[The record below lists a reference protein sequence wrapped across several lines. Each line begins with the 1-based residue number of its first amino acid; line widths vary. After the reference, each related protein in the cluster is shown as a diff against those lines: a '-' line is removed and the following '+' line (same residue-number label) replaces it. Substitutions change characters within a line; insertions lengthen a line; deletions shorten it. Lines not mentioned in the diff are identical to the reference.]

1 MLIKSIDTVVKCN
14 AALILRL
21 LEMRADTDPYHNAK
35 NILIGSSCL
44 VMGTIALI
52 KILTVEILNNI
63 MHVCMLSCSV
73 VSLCDL
79 VD

>member
-21 LEMRADTDPYHNAK
+21 LEMRADTDPYNAK
-35 NILIGSSCL
+35 KILIGSSCL

>member
-1 MLIKSIDTVVKCN
+1 MLINNIDTVVKCS
-14 AALILRL
+14 ASLVLRL

-35 NILIGSSCL
+35 NVLIGSSCL

-52 KILTVEILNNI
+52 KILTAEILDYT
-63 MHVCMLSCSV
+63 MHVCMPSCSI